1 MGSVVSSSSGSVASS
16 ASDVLGTVSTVLI
29 IPFIVFI
36 LWEMLHGL
44 RRGLFRQILHTCCML
59 VSAALSFIACK
70 TLMNTVLSEIS
81 ATTILDLIAELT
93 GEAPDKQIADI
104 LALVSDKTIG
114 YVIALPLGMIVL
126 PILFTVS
133 FVVINFVFKI
143 IYFIIR
149 KIAKIEKGK
158 GAFKRLTGMALGAIE
173 GTLVACILFFPLA
186 TVADIGNDVAT
197 ITREAS
203 NPTADTE
210 ETLDILEPIIAH
222 PIFKFINAIGGRAI
236 SNNFCTIKIDGHRTN
251 IRAEATLLVKVL
263 LVEVGHLSSEDV
275 DFAELT
281 SRDKASLN
289 AIKSAVSD
297 SDYIATI
304 FADILSG
311 VAGTLAENEDI
322 INADPPAG
330 DFLTAALGIFK
341 TSTAE
346 NLGAD
351 LGTFLEVYY
360 LLSDSGVLASEDI
373 SRDGLTVLLTEK
385 NDEGKTVIAQ
395 VTDIIDANPRTK
407 LLSTALTKVS
417 IYVLTADAGMNV
429 DTTLVYET
437 IKTSVNDDILSI
449 NRYSYSTEEEYIDA
463 LTTKLD
469 SVLKD
474 NDIIVEPDIVED
486 IAKHID
492 TEYIGKDITEIGDD
506 ELNDIILSYYDYY
519 IEYHEDKS
527 AENEEI

>member
-1 MGSVVSSSSGSVASS
+1 MGSAVSASSGSAASS
-16 ASDVLGTVSTVLI
+16 VSDILGTVSTVLV

-36 LWEMLHGL
+36 VWEMLHGL
-44 RRGLFRQILHTCCML
+44 RRGLFRQILHTTCML
-59 VSAALSFIACK
+59 ISAALSFIACK
-70 TLMNTVLSEIS
+70 VLMNTVLSEIS
-81 ATTILDLIAELT
+81 ATTILDLIAKLT
-93 GEAPDKQIADI
+93 GEAPDKEIADI

-126 PILFTVS
+126 PILFTAL

-149 KIAKIEKGK
+149 KISKIEKGK

-173 GTLVACILFFPLA
+173 GALVACILYFPLA

-197 ITREAS
+197 ITREAA
-203 NPTADTE
+203 NPTAETE
-210 ETLDILEPIIAH
+210 DALDTLDPIIAH
-222 PIFKFINAIGGRAI
+222 PLFKFINTIGGRTI
-236 SNNFCTIKIDGHRTN
+236 SNSFCTIKIDGHRTN

-263 LVEVGHLSSEDV
+263 LVEVTHLSSEEV

-311 VAGTLAENEDI
+311 VAGTLADSEDI
-322 INADPPAG
+322 INAEPPAG

-341 TSTAE
+341 TSTGE
-346 NLGAD
+346 NLGTD

-360 LLSDSGVLASEDI
+360 LLSDSGVLASAES
-373 SRDGLTVLLTEK
+373 SREELTALLTKK
-385 NDEGKTVIAQ
+385 NDEDKTVIAEI
-395 VTDIIDANPRTK
+395 TDIIDANPRTK
-407 LLSTALTKVS
+407 PLSTALTKVS
-417 IYVLTADAGMNV
+417 IYVLTADAGLNV
-429 DTTLVYET
+429 DTTLIYES
-437 IKTSVNDDILSI
+437 IKTSVNDDILSM
-449 NRYSYSTEEEYIDA
+449 NRYSYSTEAEYIDA
-463 LTTKLD
+463 LTTELD
-469 SVLKD
+469 KTLKD
-474 NDIIVEPDIVED
+474 NNITVERDIVED

-492 TEYIGKDITEIGDD
+492 TEYIDNDITEIGDD

-519 IEYHEDKS
+519 LDYQESQS
-527 AENEEI
+527 AETEE